1 MDLNDAETLAH
12 DLMAAHGLDR
22 LGWTFAFDSATRRM
36 GLCRYAPRRISM
48 SRHYVSHAD
57 EKSVRNTVLHE
68 IAHAKAGPA
77 AKHGPR
83 WRAVAVS
90 LGATPRACGENPYA
104 TRDAALQA
112 NLTAVAGKPFLR
124 VRDRKFSDQ
133 RWRVL
138 KDNDKSYLLVD
149 EDGHTLRCAK
159 ELTYPDGKPAPTMRE
174 MRDEVRQRNLAAVT
188 GKPVVRVTL
197 PGYSV
202 RRYSILRPGP
212 KNLQLVDLDTGE
224 GLRVPKNYVRTE
236 NVRERTAA
244 RSA

>member
-1 MDLNDAETLAH
+1 MDLNDAKTLAH
-12 DLMAAHGLDR
+12 DLMATHGLDS
-22 LGWTFAFDSATRRM
+22 LGWTFAFDNATRRM
-36 GLCRYAPRRISM
+36 GLCQFTPRRISM
-48 SRHYVSHAD
+48 SRHYASHAD
-57 EKSVRNTVLHE
+57 EKSVRNTILHE

-112 NLTAVAGKPFLR
+112 NLDAVAGKPFLR
-124 VRDRKFSDQ
+124 VRNAKFSDQ

-138 KDNDKSYLLVD
+138 KDNDKSYLLVG

-159 ELTYPDGKPAPTMRE
+159 ELTYPDGEAAPTMRE
-174 MRDEVRQRNLAAVT
+174 MREDVRQRNLAAVADE
-188 GKPVVRVTL
+188 PVVRVTL
-197 PGYSV
+197 SGYTV

-212 KNLQLVDLDTGE
+212 KNFQLVDLATGE
-224 GLRVPKNYVRTE
+224 SLRVPKRYVRAEST
-236 NVRERTAA
+236 RERAVALTA
-244 RSA
+244 